1 MLVDGVGVSWEVQG
15 RLGRGL
21 RMREERGDITD
32 GVMVEV
38 VEEEGNVQS
47 TARLNDTRSRMAG
60 KL

>member
-1 MLVDGVGVSWEVQG
+1 
-15 RLGRGL
+15 
-21 RMREERGDITD
+21 MREGRGDITD

-38 VEEEGNVQS
+38 VEEEEGNVQS